1 MLLSLSLL
9 GVAVIQALAPGIPP
23 QVAQL
28 LELLIAL
35 ANLVFGN
42 IAVTGAIK
50 KAFAAGDVV
59 IKGHGA
65 LVLSW
70 GVGLCL
76 LLTSLGLGWI
86 QLPAG
91 IDPANAGLFLWP
103 MLAALAN
110 WLRDTLFAPKTPAV
124 IVEVAPSAGD

>member
-9 GVAVIQALAPGIPP
+9 AAAVIQALAPGIPP

-35 ANLVFGN
+35 ANLIFGN
-42 IAVTGAIK
+42 IAVTGAIR
-50 KAFAAGDVV
+50 KALAYGDIV

-70 GVGLCL
+70 AVGLCL
-76 LLTSLGLGWI
+76 ALLSLGLHWLK
-86 QLPAG
+86 LPDG
-91 IDPANAGLFLWP
+91 IDPQNAALFLWP
-103 MLAALAN
+103 TLSALAN
-110 WLRDTLFAPKTPAV
+110 WLRDKLFAPKDPAV
-124 IVEVAPSAGD
+124 IVEVAPTAAD